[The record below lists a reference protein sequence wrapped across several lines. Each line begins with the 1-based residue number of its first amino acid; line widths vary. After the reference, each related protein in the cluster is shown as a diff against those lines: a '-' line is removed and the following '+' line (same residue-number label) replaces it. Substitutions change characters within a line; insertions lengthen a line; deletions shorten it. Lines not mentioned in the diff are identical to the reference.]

1 MTGHCGT
8 AKWIRRAVSCSKSMS
23 MDYVKNLFSRHKTM
37 ADFIYM
43 MNTLVDNKGNILIPG
58 IMDDVAPVADEESAT
73 YGSIDFDLDHSKKTS
88 AVKS

>member
-8 AKWIRRAVSCSKSMS
+8 AKWIRRAVSCSNSMS

-37 ADFIYM
+37 ADLIYM

-73 YGSIDFDLDHSKKTS
+73 
-88 AVKS
+88 